1 MARNWTKQQLEA
13 IIDRGHNLLVSA
25 GAGSGK
31 TAVLTERIIRRLCDN
46 ENPAEIT
53 RMLVV
58 TFTKAAAA
66 ELKARISSALNEQL
80 AHDPANRRLARQL
93 MQLDRAKICTI
104 HSFCLDLLREH
115 FAILGIP
122 ADFRVADDAE
132 SKLLRQN
139 LMNELIEDY
148 YAGKSIPTE
157 YAIDDFGRL
166 ADSLV
171 GIKADDKLA
180 DKLLKLYTLFESYR
194 DSIGFLEK
202 FAHELETDASCDF
215 GESRCGQVTLRIVSE
230 RLEYYRGQLADALP
244 DLMNDDLLSRAYL
257 PAIEQDIDYIREVI
271 RLCSNQD
278 YAGLFKQMNSYSAAR
293 LGAVRGA
300 SDEVKAIKDK
310 RDRFKKERDKLA
322 KKFCSLTPEK
332 IAANQQRTADMLS
345 QLYRLLALFDE
356 RIKKEKHRRAIVDFS
371 DLERLAYTL
380 LVTSDGRP
388 TDTAHSISELYDEIY
403 IDEYQDVNSVQDA
416 IFAAVSREN
425 NRFMVGDVKQSIY
438 GFRGAEPDIFQSY
451 RQSYAHLDDA
461 ENASP
466 SGYTIYLSDN
476 FRCDKEIIEFTNLVS
491 ERLFTNATGA
501 LPYYPEDGLVHSKS
515 GEEQGIPVRLLIV
528 GSDDT
533 ADSGSDSDDNAVDD
547 LSADNTDGTDGTDG
561 ADSTEGAESED
572 ISTAEAICVATEIK
586 RLLANGKKDDGSPI
600 RPSDIA
606 ILMRSAKT
614 DSVPFCAVLEAAGIP
629 VYNNLAGDFFENAE
643 ILLALCLLN
652 TIDNPGRD
660 IYLAGLLKSQLFEFT
675 LDELILIRRHVVK
688 GSLYDALSAYT
699 IDTDFEKGRRFLEF
713 LSRWQDKARRLPVD
727 RLLWQLY
734 LETDLPAL
742 VRMGSDS
749 TRRRAN
755 LYMLYEYA
763 RRFESSSFK
772 GLYNFIR
779 YINDLIAK
787 GARLEDAKVYSDASD
802 TVKLM
807 TIHQSKGLEFPVVF
821 ICGCAKKFNDR
832 DLNENIVVEP
842 KLGAA
847 VKLLD
852 STGFARCDTPV
863 RQAIS
868 AKLADSLYEEEMRVL
883 YVAMTRARERLYLTG
898 KVAKPQKLVEAC
910 RADAARLSRLTVLR
924 NGGFLRWVLTAIYDY
939 ESNHTERPYTI
950 ELIDQ
955 STLTLPDEAGV
966 SVSAAGSI
974 SGENGSR
981 TAVDSTSDVTESRT
995 AADSISGV
1003 TESRAAAGDTSD
1015 DLELDRVIHEHFD
1028 FVYPHKARLKLPAK
1042 LSVSELYPTILDD
1055 DDPPAKLPQSG
1066 FNLTDATE
1074 DDIKKPTVFKSKL
1087 PLFMS
1092 DKAADAGSAAERGTA
1107 THLFMQF
1114 CDFDRLDCK
1123 HQLDKLIDD
1132 ECARL
1137 TEQRFITPRIASLIN
1152 KSQLRGFFQ
1161 SKIFSE
1167 IRASRKVYREYR
1179 FNCELPANEFTAD
1192 PNLMSELVDE
1202 KILVQGVIDCFFVNS
1217 DGDITLLD
1225 YKTDYIPR
1233 AMPRGEA
1240 VELLRSR
1247 HQLQLGYYRAA
1258 CEAVS
1263 AKRVSRLVIYAFGLG
1278 CEIEL

>member
-13 IIDRGHNLLVSA
+13 ITDRGHNLLVSA

-31 TAVLTERIIRRLCDN
+31 TAVLTERIIRRICDN

-66 ELKARISSALNEQL
+66 ELKARISSALNDEL
-80 AHDPANRRLARQL
+80 ARDPSNRRLARQL
-93 MQLDRAKICTI
+93 LQLDRAKICTI

-115 FAILGIP
+115 FAMLGIP

-148 YAGKSIPTE
+148 YTAKSIPSE

-194 DSIGFLEK
+194 DSIGFLK
-202 FAHELETDASCDF
+202 NFADELKADVTCDF
-215 GESRCGQVTLRIVSE
+215 GESRCGQVTLRLVSE

-244 DLMNDDLLSRAYL
+244 DLMNDDVLSRAYL
-257 PAIEQDIDYIREVI
+257 PAIEQDVDYIREVI
-271 RLCSNQD
+271 RLCLNQD
-278 YAGLFKQMNSYSAAR
+278 YAGLFKQMNSYHAAR

-300 SDEVKAIKDK
+300 SDDVKAIKDK

-332 IAANQQRTADMLS
+332 IAVNQQRTADMLS

-371 DLERLAYTL
+371 DIERLAYTL
-380 LVTSDGRP
+380 LVASDGRP
-388 TDTAHSISELYDEIY
+388 TDTARSISELYDEIY

-451 RQSYAHLDDA
+451 RQSYPHLDDA

-466 SGYTIYLSDN
+466 SGHTIYLSDN

-528 GSDDT
+528 GSDNT
-533 ADSGSDSDDNAVDD
+533 ADSGSDSDDNAVDEQ
-547 LSADNTDGTDGTDG
+547 SADNTDGTDGTDG
-561 ADSTEGAESED
+561 ADSTDGAESED
-572 ISTAEAICVATEIK
+572 IPTAEAICVANEIK
-586 RLLANGKKDDGSPI
+586 KLLTYGKKDDGSPI
-600 RPSDIA
+600 KPSDIA

-614 DSVPFCAVLEAAGIP
+614 DSEPFCAVLEAAGIP

-643 ILLALCLLN
+643 ILLALCLIN

-675 LDELILIRRHVVK
+675 LDELILIRRHVDK
-688 GSLYDALSAYT
+688 GSLYDALTAYT
-699 IDTDFEKGRRFLEF
+699 IDADFEKGRRFLEF

-742 VRMGSDS
+742 VRMGDS

-821 ICGCAKKFNDR
+821 ICGCAKKFNVR
-832 DLNENIVVEP
+832 DLNENVVVEP

-852 STGFARCDTPV
+852 QTGFARCDTPV

-898 KVAKPQKLVEAC
+898 KVAKPQKLIDAC

-939 ESNHTERPYTI
+939 EASHAERPYTI

-955 STLTLPDEAGV
+955 STLTRPDENEKSAPAADDKSGDNSSMTTMDSKSGV
-966 SVSAAGSI
+966 NGSI
-974 SGENGSR
+974 TS
-981 TAVDSTSDVTESRT
+981 VDN
-995 AADSISGV
+995 
-1003 TESRAAAGDTSD
+1003 TSD
-1015 DLELDRVIHEHFD
+1015 DHELDRIIHERFD

-1055 DDPPAKLPQSG
+1055 DDPPAKLPQSS
-1066 FNLTDATE
+1066 FNPTDATE
-1074 DDIKKPTVFKSKL
+1074 DGIKKPTVFTSKL

-1092 DKAADAGSAAERGTA
+1092 DKAADSGSAAERGTA

-1123 HQLDKLIDD
+1123 NQLDKRIDD

-1152 KSQLRGFFQ
+1152 KSQLRSFFQ
-1161 SKIFSE
+1161 SKIFSD

-1217 DGDITLLD
+1217 DGDVTLLD
-1225 YKTDYIPR
+1225 YKTDYISR
-1233 AMPRGEA
+1233 AMPRSDA
-1240 VELLRSR
+1240 IELLRSR

>member
-13 IIDRGHNLLVSA
+13 IVDRGHNLLVSA

-115 FAILGIP
+115 FAMLGIP
-122 ADFRVADDAE
+122 ANFRVADDAE

-139 LMNELIEDY
+139 LMDELIEDY
-148 YAGKSIPTE
+148 YTAKSIPTE

-194 DSIGFLEK
+194 DSIGFLK
-202 FAHELETDASCDF
+202 NFADELKADASCDF

-244 DLMNDDLLSRAYL
+244 DLMNDDVLSRAYL
-257 PAIEQDIDYIREVI
+257 PAIEQDVDYIREVI

-278 YAGLFKQMNSYSAAR
+278 YAGLFQQMNSYSAAR

-300 SDEVKAIKDK
+300 SDDVKAIKDK

-322 KKFCSLTPEK
+322 KKFFSLTPEK
-332 IAANQQRTADMLS
+332 IKQNQQKTADMLL

-356 RIKKEKHRRAIVDFS
+356 RVKNEKHRRAIVDFT

-380 LVTSDGRP
+380 LVNTDGRP
-388 TDTAHSISELYDEIY
+388 TDTARSTSELYDEIY

-451 RQSYAHLDDA
+451 RQSYAHLGDS
-461 ENASP
+461 ETVSP

-515 GEEQGIPVRLLIV
+515 GVEQGIPVKLLIV
-528 GSDDT
+528 GNSDDSDDD
-533 ADSGSDSDDNAVDD
+533 ADSGSDSDENAAESMAYDNNSVDD
-547 LSADNTDGTDGTDG
+547 SDN
-561 ADSTEGAESED
+561 ED
-572 ISTAEAICVATEIK
+572 IPTAEAICVANEIK
-586 RLLANGKKDDGSPI
+586 KLLAYGKKDDGSPI
-600 RPSDIA
+600 KPCDIA

-614 DSVPFCAVLEAAGIP
+614 DSEPFCAVLEAAGIP

-675 LDELILIRRHVVK
+675 LDELILIRRHVDK
-688 GSLYDALSAYT
+688 GSLYDALTAYT
-699 IDTDFEKGRRFLEF
+699 IDADFEKGRRFLEF

-742 VRMGSDS
+742 VRMGDS

-821 ICGCAKKFNDR
+821 ICGCAKKFNVR
-832 DLNENIVVEP
+832 DLNENVVVEP

-898 KVAKPQKLVEAC
+898 KVAKPQKLIDAC

-966 SVSAAGSI
+966 SVPAAGSI

-981 TAVDSTSDVTESRT
+981 TAADSTSGVTGSRT
-995 AADSISGV
+995 AADSTSGANGSITSV
-1003 TESRAAAGDTSD
+1003 DNTSD

-1055 DDPPAKLPQSG
+1055 DPPAKLQPSS
-1066 FNLTDATE
+1066 FNLTDTS
-1074 DDIKKPTVFKSKL
+1074 DDGIKKPTVFTSKL

-1114 CDFDRLDCK
+1114 CDFDRLDCT
-1123 HQLDKLIDD
+1123 DKLNTRIDD

-1161 SKIFSE
+1161 SRIFSE
-1167 IRASRKVYREYR
+1167 IRASRQVYREYR

-1192 PNLMSELVDE
+1192 PLLASELIGE

-1233 AMPRGEA
+1233 TMPRGDA

>member
-13 IIDRGHNLLVSA
+13 IMDRGHNLLVSA

-93 MQLDRAKICTI
+93 LQLDRAKICTI

-115 FAILGIP
+115 FAMLGIP
-122 ADFRVADDAE
+122 ANFRVADDAE

-139 LMNELIEDY
+139 LMDELIEDY
-148 YAGKSIPTE
+148 YTAKSIPSV

-180 DKLLKLYTLFESYR
+180 DKLLKLYTMFESYR

-202 FAHELETDASCDF
+202 FANELETDASCDF

-278 YAGLFKQMNSYSAAR
+278 YAGLFQQMNSYSAAR

-300 SDEVKAIKDK
+300 SDDVKAIKDK
-310 RDRFKKERDKLA
+310 RDRFKKERDRLA

-332 IAANQQRTADMLS
+332 IAAYQQRTADMLL

-371 DLERLAYTL
+371 DLERLAYKL
-380 LVTSDGRP
+380 LVASDGRP
-388 TDTAHSISELYDEIY
+388 TDTARSTSELYDEIY

-451 RQSYAHLDDA
+451 RQSYPHLGDA
-461 ENASP
+461 ETVSP

-515 GEEQGIPVRLLIV
+515 GVEQGIPVKLLIV
-528 GSDDT
+528 GNSDDSDDD
-533 ADSGSDSDDNAVDD
+533 ADSGSDSDDYAADTN
-547 LSADNTDGTDGTDG
+547 SADNMAYDNNSVD
-561 ADSTEGAESED
+561 DSDNED
-572 ISTAEAICVATEIK
+572 IPTAEAICVANEIK
-586 RLLANGKKDDGSPI
+586 KLLAYGKKDDGSPI

-614 DSVPFCAVLEAAGIP
+614 DSEPFCAVLEAAGIP

-643 ILLALCLLN
+643 ILLALCLIN

-675 LDELILIRRHVVK
+675 LDELILIRRHVDK

-742 VRMGSDS
+742 VRMGDS

-898 KVAKPQKLVEAC
+898 KVAKPQKLIDEC

-924 NGGFLRWVLTAIYDY
+924 NGGFLRWVLTAIFDY
-939 ESNHTERPYTI
+939 EASHAERPYTI

-955 STLTLPDEAGV
+955 STLTRPDESGKNAPDTDDKFDNNMTTTISTSGV
-966 SVSAAGSI
+966 NGSI
-974 SGENGSR
+974 TS
-981 TAVDSTSDVTESRT
+981 VDN
-995 AADSISGV
+995 
-1003 TESRAAAGDTSD
+1003 TSD
-1015 DLELDRVIHEHFD
+1015 DLDLDRIIHERFD
-1028 FVYPHKARLKLPAK
+1028 FEYPHKARLKLPAK

-1055 DDPPAKLPQSG
+1055 DDPPAKLPKSG
-1066 FNLTDATE
+1066 FNPTDAT
-1074 DDIKKPTVFKSKL
+1074 DDGIKKPTVFTSKL

-1114 CDFDRLDCK
+1114 CDFDRLDCT
-1123 HQLDKLIDD
+1123 DKLNTRIDD

-1161 SKIFSE
+1161 SRIFSE

-1192 PNLMSELVDE
+1192 PLLASELIGE

-1233 AMPRGEA
+1233 IMPRGDA

-1247 HQLQLGYYRAA
+1247 HKLQLGYYRAA

>member
-699 IDTDFEKGRRFLEF
+699 IDTDFEK
-713 LSRWQDKARRLPVD
+713 
-727 RLLWQLY
+727 
-734 LETDLPAL
+734 
-742 VRMGSDS
+742 
-749 TRRRAN
+749 RAQIP
-755 LYMLYEYA
+755 
-763 RRFESSSFK
+763 RIFESLA
-772 GLYNFIR
+772 GQ
-779 YINDLIAK
+779 
-787 GARLEDAKVYSDASD
+787 GASAS
-802 TVKLM
+802 
-807 TIHQSKGLEFPVVF
+807 G
-821 ICGCAKKFNDR
+821 R
-832 DLNENIVVEP
+832 
-842 KLGAA
+842 
-847 VKLLD
+847 
-852 STGFARCDTPV
+852 
-863 RQAIS
+863 
-868 AKLADSLYEEEMRVL
+868 
-883 YVAMTRARERLYLTG
+883 
-898 KVAKPQKLVEAC
+898 
-910 RADAARLSRLTVLR
+910 
-924 NGGFLRWVLTAIYDY
+924 
-939 ESNHTERPYTI
+939 
-950 ELIDQ
+950 
-955 STLTLPDEAGV
+955 
-966 SVSAAGSI
+966 SAAL
-974 SGENGSR
+974 
-981 TAVDSTSDVTESRT
+981 
-995 AADSISGV
+995 AALP
-1003 TESRAAAGDTSD
+1003 RNRPAGT
-1015 DLELDRVIHEHFD
+1015 
-1028 FVYPHKARLKLPAK
+1028 
-1042 LSVSELYPTILDD
+1042 
-1055 DDPPAKLPQSG
+1055 
-1066 FNLTDATE
+1066 
-1074 DDIKKPTVFKSKL
+1074 
-1087 PLFMS
+1087 
-1092 DKAADAGSAAERGTA
+1092 
-1107 THLFMQF
+1107 
-1114 CDFDRLDCK
+1114 
-1123 HQLDKLIDD
+1123 
-1132 ECARL
+1132 CAHG
-1137 TEQRFITPRIASLIN
+1137 Q
-1152 KSQLRGFFQ
+1152 
-1161 SKIFSE
+1161 
-1167 IRASRKVYREYR
+1167 
-1179 FNCELPANEFTAD
+1179 
-1192 PNLMSELVDE
+1192 
-1202 KILVQGVIDCFFVNS
+1202 
-1217 DGDITLLD
+1217 
-1225 YKTDYIPR
+1225 
-1233 AMPRGEA
+1233 
-1240 VELLRSR
+1240 
-1247 HQLQLGYYRAA
+1247 
-1258 CEAVS
+1258 
-1263 AKRVSRLVIYAFGLG
+1263 
-1278 CEIEL
+1278 

>member
-13 IIDRGHNLLVSA
+13 IVDRGHNLLVSA

-31 TAVLTERIIRRLCDN
+31 TAVLTERIIRRLCDK
-46 ENPAEIT
+46 EKPAEIT

-66 ELKARISSALNEQL
+66 ELKARISSALNDEL

-93 MQLDRAKICTI
+93 LQLDRAKICTI

-115 FAILGIP
+115 FAMLGIP
-122 ADFRVADDAE
+122 ANFRVADDAE

-139 LMNELIEDY
+139 LMDELIEDY

-194 DSIGFLEK
+194 DSIGFLK
-202 FAHELETDASCDF
+202 NFADELKADATCDF
-215 GESRCGQVTLRIVSE
+215 GESRCGQVTLRLVSE
-230 RLEYYRGQLADALP
+230 RLEYYLGQLADTLP

-257 PAIEQDIDYIREVI
+257 PAFEQDIDYIREVN
-271 RLCSNQD
+271 RLCLNQD
-278 YAGLFKQMNSYSAAR
+278 YAGLFRQMNSYSAAR

-345 QLYRLLALFDE
+345 QLYRLLALFNE

-371 DLERLAYTL
+371 DIERLAYTL
-380 LVTSDGRP
+380 LVNMDGKP
-388 TDTAHSISELYDEIY
+388 TDTARSTSELYDEIY

-451 RQSYAHLDDA
+451 RQSYAHLGDS
-461 ENASP
+461 ETVSP

-515 GEEQGIPVRLLIV
+515 GVEQGIPVRLLIV
-528 GSDDT
+528 GSDNT
-533 ADSGSDSDDNAVDD
+533 ADSGSNSDDNAVDE

-561 ADSTEGAESED
+561 ADSTDGAESED
-572 ISTAEAICVATEIK
+572 IPTAEAICVANEIK
-586 RLLANGKKDDGSPI
+586 KLLAYGKKDDGSPI
-600 RPSDIA
+600 KPSDIA

-614 DSVPFCAVLEAAGIP
+614 DSEPFCAVLEAAGIP

-643 ILLALCLLN
+643 ILLALCLIN

-675 LDELILIRRHVVK
+675 LDELILIRRHVDK

-742 VRMGSDS
+742 VRMGDS

-779 YINDLIAK
+779 YVNDLIAK

-832 DLNENIVVEP
+832 DLNENVVVEP

-898 KVAKPQKLVEAC
+898 KVAKPQKLVDEC

-939 ESNHTERPYTI
+939 EASHTERPYTI

-955 STLTLPDEAGV
+955 STLTLPDEAGKSAPDTDDKFDNNMTTTISTSGV
-966 SVSAAGSI
+966 NGSVTTTDST
-974 SGENGSR
+974 SGVTGSR
-981 TAVDSTSDVTESRT
+981 T
-995 AADSISGV
+995 
-1003 TESRAAAGDTSD
+1003 AAGDTSD
-1015 DLELDRVIHEHFD
+1015 DLELDRIIHERFD

-1055 DDPPAKLPQSG
+1055 DPPAKLPKSG
-1066 FNLTDATE
+1066 FNPTDATE
-1074 DDIKKPTVFKSKL
+1074 DDIKKPTVFTSKL

-1114 CDFDRLDCK
+1114 CDFDRLDCT
-1123 HQLDKLIDD
+1123 DKLNTRIDD

-1217 DGDITLLD
+1217 DGDVTLLD

-1233 AMPRGEA
+1233 AMPRSDA
-1240 VELLRSR
+1240 IELLKSR

>member
-13 IIDRGHNLLVSA
+13 IVDRGHNLLVSA

-80 AHDPANRRLARQL
+80 AHDHANRRLARQL
-93 MQLDRAKICTI
+93 LQLDRAKICTI

-115 FAILGIP
+115 FAMLGIP

-139 LMNELIEDY
+139 LMDELIEDY

-180 DKLLKLYTLFESYR
+180 DKLLKLYTMFESYR

-215 GESRCGQVTLRIVSE
+215 GESRCGQVTLRIMSE
-230 RLEYYRGQLADALP
+230 RLEYYRGQLADTLP

-278 YAGLFKQMNSYSAAR
+278 YAGLFQQMNSYSAAR

-345 QLYRLLALFDE
+345 QLYRLLALFNE

-371 DLERLAYTL
+371 DIERLAYTL
-380 LVTSDGRP
+380 LVNMDGKP
-388 TDTAHSISELYDEIY
+388 TDTARSTSELYDEIY

-451 RQSYAHLDDA
+451 RQSYPHLDDS
-461 ENASP
+461 ETISP

-515 GEEQGIPVRLLIV
+515 GVEQGIPVKLLIV
-528 GSDDT
+528 GNSDDSDDD
-533 ADSGSDSDDNAVDD
+533 ADSGSDSDDYAADTNSAESMAYDNNSVDD
-547 LSADNTDGTDGTDG
+547 SDN
-561 ADSTEGAESED
+561 ED
-572 ISTAEAICVATEIK
+572 IPTAEAICVANEIK
-586 RLLANGKKDDGSPI
+586 KLLAYGKKDDGSPI
-600 RPSDIA
+600 KPSDIA

-614 DSVPFCAVLEAAGIP
+614 DSEPFCAVLEAAGIP

-643 ILLALCLLN
+643 ILLALCLIN

-675 LDELILIRRHVVK
+675 LDELILIRRHVDK

-742 VRMGSDS
+742 VRMGDS

-821 ICGCAKKFNDR
+821 ICGCAKKFNVR
-832 DLNENIVVEP
+832 DLNENVVVEP

-852 STGFARCDTPV
+852 QTGFARCDTPV

-898 KVAKPQKLVEAC
+898 KVAKPQKLIDAC

-955 STLTLPDEAGV
+955 STLTLPDESGKNAPDTDDKFDNNSVTTTISTSGV
-966 SVSAAGSI
+966 NGSVTTTISTSGVNGSI
-974 SGENGSR
+974 TS
-981 TAVDSTSDVTESRT
+981 VDN
-995 AADSISGV
+995 
-1003 TESRAAAGDTSD
+1003 TSD
-1015 DLELDRVIHEHFD
+1015 DLELDRAIHEHFD

-1055 DDPPAKLPQSG
+1055 DDPPAKLPKSG
-1066 FNLTDATE
+1066 FNPTDATE
-1074 DDIKKPTVFKSKL
+1074 DDIKKPTVFTSKL

-1161 SKIFSE
+1161 SRIFSE
-1167 IRASRKVYREYR
+1167 IRASRQVYREYR

-1233 AMPRGEA
+1233 AMPRGDA

-1247 HQLQLGYYRAA
+1247 HKLQLGYYRAA

>member
-13 IIDRGHNLLVSA
+13 IVDRGHNLLVSA

-66 ELKARISSALNEQL
+66 ELKARISSALNDEL
-80 AHDPANRRLARQL
+80 ARDPSNRRLARQL
-93 MQLDRAKICTI
+93 LQLDRAKICTI

-115 FAILGIP
+115 FAMLGIP

-139 LMNELIEDY
+139 LMDELIEDY

-180 DKLLKLYTLFESYR
+180 DKLLKLYTMFESYR

-202 FAHELETDASCDF
+202 FANELETDASCDF

-230 RLEYYRGQLADALP
+230 RLEYYRGQLADTLP

-271 RLCSNQD
+271 RLCLNQD

-300 SDEVKAIKDK
+300 SDDVKAIKDK
-310 RDRFKKERDKLA
+310 RDRFKKEREKLA

-332 IAANQQRTADMLS
+332 IAVNQQRTADMLT

-356 RIKKEKHRRAIVDFS
+356 RVKNEKHRRAIVDFS
-371 DLERLAYTL
+371 DIERLAYTL
-380 LVTSDGRP
+380 LVASDGRP
-388 TDTAHSISELYDEIY
+388 TDTARSISELYDEIY

-451 RQSYAHLDDA
+451 RQSYAHLGDS
-461 ENASP
+461 ETVSP

-476 FRCDKEIIEFTNLVS
+476 FRCDKEIIEFANLVS

-515 GEEQGIPVRLLIV
+515 GVEQGIPVKLLIV
-528 GSDDT
+528 GNSDDSDDD
-533 ADSGSDSDDNAVDD
+533 ADSGSDSDENAAESMAYDNNSVDD
-547 LSADNTDGTDGTDG
+547 SDN
-561 ADSTEGAESED
+561 ED
-572 ISTAEAICVATEIK
+572 IPTAEAICVANEIK
-586 RLLANGKKDDGSPI
+586 KLLAYGKKDDGSPI

-614 DSVPFCAVLEAAGIP
+614 DSEPFCAVLEAAGIP

-675 LDELILIRRHVVK
+675 LDELILIRRHVDK

-713 LSRWQDKARRLPVD
+713 LNRWQDKARRLPVD

-742 VRMGSDS
+742 VRMGDS

-779 YINDLIAK
+779 YINDLIVK

-821 ICGCAKKFNDR
+821 ICGCAKKFNVR

-852 STGFARCDTPV
+852 QTGFARCDTPV

-898 KVAKPQKLVEAC
+898 KAAKPQKLVDAC

-939 ESNHTERPYTI
+939 EASHAERPYTI

-955 STLTLPDEAGV
+955 STLTRPDESGKSAPDTDDKFDNNMTTTISTSGV
-966 SVSAAGSI
+966 NGSI
-974 SGENGSR
+974 TS
-981 TAVDSTSDVTESRT
+981 VDN
-995 AADSISGV
+995 
-1003 TESRAAAGDTSD
+1003 TSD
-1015 DLELDRVIHEHFD
+1015 DLELDRIIHERFD

-1066 FNLTDATE
+1066 FNPTDATE
-1074 DDIKKPTVFKSKL
+1074 DDIKKPTVFTSKL

-1114 CDFDRLDCK
+1114 CDFDRLDCT
-1123 HQLDKLIDD
+1123 DKLNTRIDD

-1161 SKIFSE
+1161 SRIFSE
-1167 IRASRKVYREYR
+1167 IRASHKVYREYR

>member
-13 IIDRGHNLLVSA
+13 IVDRGHNLLVSA

-93 MQLDRAKICTI
+93 LQLDRAKICTI

-115 FAILGIP
+115 FAMLGIP

-148 YAGKSIPTE
+148 YTAKSIPTE

-180 DKLLKLYTLFESYR
+180 DKLIKLYTLFESYR
-194 DSIGFLEK
+194 DSIGFLEI

-230 RLEYYRGQLADALP
+230 RLEYYRGQLADTLP
-244 DLMNDDLLSRAYL
+244 DLMNDDVLSRAYL
-257 PAIEQDIDYIREVI
+257 PAIEQDVDYIREVI
-271 RLCSNQD
+271 RLCLNQD
-278 YAGLFKQMNSYSAAR
+278 YAGLFKQMNSYHAAR

-300 SDEVKAIKDK
+300 SDDVKAIKDK
-310 RDRFKKERDKLA
+310 RDRFKKERDRLA
-322 KKFCSLTPEK
+322 KKFFSLTPEK
-332 IAANQQRTADMLS
+332 IKQNQQKTADMLL

-356 RIKKEKHRRAIVDFS
+356 RVKNEKHRRAIVDFS

-380 LVTSDGRP
+380 LVTSDSRP
-388 TDTAHSISELYDEIY
+388 TDTARLISELYDEIY

-451 RQSYAHLDDA
+451 RQSYPHLDDA

-528 GSDDT
+528 GSDNT
-533 ADSGSDSDDNAVDD
+533 ADSGSDSDDNAVDE

-561 ADSTEGAESED
+561 ADSTDGAESED
-572 ISTAEAICVATEIK
+572 IPTAEAICVANEIK
-586 RLLANGKKDDGSPI
+586 KLLAYGKKDDGSPI

-614 DSVPFCAVLEAAGIP
+614 DSEPFCAVLEAAGIP

-675 LDELILIRRHVVK
+675 LDELILIRRHVDK

-713 LSRWQDKARRLPVD
+713 LNRWQDKARRLPVD

-742 VRMGSDS
+742 VRMGDS

-779 YINDLIAK
+779 YINDLIVK

-821 ICGCAKKFNDR
+821 ICGCAKKFNVR

-852 STGFARCDTPV
+852 QTGFARCDTPV

-898 KVAKPQKLVEAC
+898 KAAKPQKLVDEC

-939 ESNHTERPYTI
+939 EASHAERPYTI

-955 STLTLPDEAGV
+955 STLTLPDESGKNAPDTDDKFDNNMTTTISTSGV
-966 SVSAAGSI
+966 NGSI
-974 SGENGSR
+974 TS
-981 TAVDSTSDVTESRT
+981 VDN
-995 AADSISGV
+995 
-1003 TESRAAAGDTSD
+1003 TSD

-1028 FVYPHKARLKLPAK
+1028 FVYPHMARLKLPAK

-1055 DDPPAKLPQSG
+1055 DDPPAKLPKSG
-1066 FNLTDATE
+1066 FNPTDATE
-1074 DDIKKPTVFKSKL
+1074 DDIKKPTVFTSKL

-1092 DKAADAGSAAERGTA
+1092 DKAADSGSAAERGTA

-1114 CDFDRLDCK
+1114 CDFDRFDCK

-1161 SKIFSE
+1161 SRIFSE
-1167 IRASRKVYREYR
+1167 IRASRQVYREYR

-1233 AMPRGEA
+1233 TMPRGDA

-1247 HQLQLGYYRAA
+1247 HKLQLGYYRAA